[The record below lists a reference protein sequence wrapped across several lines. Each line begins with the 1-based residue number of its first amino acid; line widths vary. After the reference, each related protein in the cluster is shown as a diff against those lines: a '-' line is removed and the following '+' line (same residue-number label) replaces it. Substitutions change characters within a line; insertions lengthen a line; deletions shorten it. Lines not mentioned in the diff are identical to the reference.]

1 MGELQ
6 RTGQHSQEIE
16 EFFEGMEKYMQKYR
30 LVKVPGPRQVRPV
43 VRRKPRHKFPRVRV
57 SNRSMP
63 RVSA

>member
-6 RTGQHSQEIE
+6 RSGQHSQEIKG
-16 EFFEGMEKYMQKYR
+16 FFEEMEKYMQKYR
-30 LVKVPGPRQVRPV
+30 LVKVPSPRRARPV
-43 VRRKPRHKFPRVRV
+43 TNRKPRPKFPRVRV

>member
-6 RTGQHSQEIE
+6 RTGRRESEIR
-16 EFFEGMEKYMQKYR
+16 EFFEGMENYMQKYHP
-30 LVKVPGPRQVRPV
+30 VKVPGPRQVRPV